1 MPVENLLFPSALE
14 IQACDEDWGLELSDF
29 SSHHL
34 ISQQLISSWL
44 FLGMC
49 RVRQEAAP
57 AQSVNSSSVTGQSS
71 SQNWW
76 SLQISDPLLGL
87 PSELISRK
95 LCSVMAS
102 VREYAHVT
110 PRLHGGLPKNDRIK
124 FPITILVKDSLVSQR
139 RA

>member
-1 MPVENLLFPSALE
+1 
-14 IQACDEDWGLELSDF
+14 
-29 SSHHL
+29 
-34 ISQQLISSWL
+34 
-44 FLGMC
+44 MC
-49 RVRQEAAP
+49 CVRQEAAP

-124 FPITILVKDSLVSQR
+124 FPITVLVKDSLVSQR